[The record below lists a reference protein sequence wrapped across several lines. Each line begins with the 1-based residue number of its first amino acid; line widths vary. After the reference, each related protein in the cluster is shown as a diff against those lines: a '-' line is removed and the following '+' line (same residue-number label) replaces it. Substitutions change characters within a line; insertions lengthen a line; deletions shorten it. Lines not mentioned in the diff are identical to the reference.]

1 MEKVSRRVFC
11 GTSFLAYPLMNV
23 FAKQKKNAAC
33 TDTSISED
41 PIMDVLAKQ
50 FAETTYDGARKGF
63 GSEHFRQ
70 YAGYVRI
77 YDAQLY
83 ALGTDKKFDENMEE
97 DDYHLLDPDNTVRMT
112 ADFWKKHGVL
122 LNENNLR
129 GQVSFDRDSY
139 RQIKKTIKKMGGIR
153 ALHGSLAEA
162 FERKAEEAEQSVFRG
177 GPIVRNGKVIFPAD
191 GNPVHWIKPAE
202 IVFDVHS
209 FIGIDLDCLCK
220 AMAVEG
226 AVLALIC
233 VVGCVPCCT
242 ASAVMLALEIL
253 MNTMG
258 GCDPELC

>member
-11 GTSFLAYPLMNV
+11 GTSVMAYPLMNV
-23 FAKQKKNAAC
+23 IAKQKRNSAC
-33 TDTSISED
+33 TDTAVLED
-41 PIMDVLAKQ
+41 PIMDVLADE
-50 FAETTYDGARKGF
+50 FAQTTYDGARKGF

-83 ALGTDKKFDENMEE
+83 ARGTNKKLDKKMDE

-112 ADFWKKHGVL
+112 AEYWKKHGIL
-122 LNENNLR
+122 LNENSLR
-129 GQVSFDRDSY
+129 EQVSFDRNSY
-139 RQIKKTIKKMGGIR
+139 RLMKKAIKKMGGVR
-153 ALHGSLAEA
+153 ALHRSLADA
-162 FERKAEEAEQSVFRG
+162 FEHKAEEAEQSIFRR
-177 GPIVRNGKVIFPAD
+177 GPIVRNGQVIFPAA
-191 GNPVHWIKPAE
+191 GNPVHQIKPVE
-202 IVFDVHS
+202 LVLDVHS

-226 AVLALIC
+226 AILALIC

-242 ASAVMLALEIL
+242 ASAVMLALEVL